1 MTTSA
6 PHSATRTAVESD
18 AATTGTRP
26 RWARTAGLL
35 IVVGGVLLTAATA
48 VELTADVATESGP
61 ATAFWVFFLASTLA
75 HVAAMVPLAL
85 GRGDGEGAVG
95 SSLVGKV
102 ALLGFGALFLA
113 NQSMY
118 LVTAYLLP
126 SAVFTD
132 GAMAFLGAMSAVQG
146 VALLVGGIVIVR
158 AGVLTGAARW
168 AVLVLALVGFALG
181 AVLTVGTIEA
191 LSNAM
196 YFVSTGA
203 QIVAGLVILRSTVA
217 AAK

>member
-1 MTTSA
+1 MTISA
-6 PHSATRTAVESD
+6 PHLTTPNPVASD
-18 AATTGTRP
+18 AATIVPRP
-26 RWARTAGLL
+26 RWARTAGIL
-35 IVVGGVLLTAATA
+35 IVVGGALLTAATV
-48 VELTADVATESGP
+48 VEITADVAIHPGP
-61 ATAFWVFFLASTLA
+61 ATAFWVLFLASTLA
-75 HVAAMVPLAL
+75 HVAAMFPLAL
-85 GRGDGEGAVG
+85 GRGDGQGAVG

-126 SAVFTD
+126 SAAFTD
-132 GAMAFLGAMSAVQG
+132 GAMAFLFAMSAVQG
-146 VALLVGGIVIVR
+146 IALLVGGIVIVR
-158 AGVLTGAARW
+158 AGVLTGAARG

-181 AVLTVGTIEA
+181 AVLNLSTIEA

-203 QIVAGLVILRSTVA
+203 QIVAGLVISRSTVA

>member
-18 AATTGTRP
+18 AATIGPRP
-26 RWARTAGLL
+26 RWARTAGIL
-35 IVVGGVLLTAATA
+35 IVVGGALLTAATA
-48 VELTADVATESGP
+48 IELTADVSTQSGP
-61 ATAFWVFFLASTLA
+61 ATAFWVLFLASTLA

-95 SSLVGKV
+95 ASLVGKV

-132 GAMAFLGAMSAVQG
+132 GAMAFLVAMSAVQG
-146 VALLVGGIVIVR
+146 IALLIGGIVIVR

-181 AVLTVGTIEA
+181 VVLNVSTIEA
-191 LSNAM
+191 LSNMM

-203 QIVAGLVILRSTVA
+203 QIVAGLVIFRSTVA

>member
-6 PHSATRTAVESD
+6 PHSATCTAVVSD
-18 AATTGTRP
+18 AATIGARP
-26 RWARTAGLL
+26 RWPRTAGLL
-35 IVVGGVLLTAATA
+35 IAVGGVLLTAATA
-48 VELTADVATESGP
+48 VEITADVATQPGP
-61 ATAFWVFFLASTLA
+61 ATAFWVLFLASTLT

-85 GRGDGEGAVG
+85 GRGDGQGAVG
-95 SSLVGKV
+95 ASLVGKV

-126 SAVFTD
+126 SAALTE
-132 GAMAFLGAMSAVQG
+132 GALAFLVGMSAAQG

-158 AGVLTGAARW
+158 AGVLTGGARW

-181 AVLTVGTIEA
+181 VVLNVSTVEA

-203 QIVAGLVILRSTVA
+203 QIVAGLVIFRSTVA